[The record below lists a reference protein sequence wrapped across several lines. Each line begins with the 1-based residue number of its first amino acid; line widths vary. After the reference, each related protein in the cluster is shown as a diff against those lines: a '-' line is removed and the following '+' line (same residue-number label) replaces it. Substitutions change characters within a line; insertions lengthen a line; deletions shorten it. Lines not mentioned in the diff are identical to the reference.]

1 MLKKLQMK
9 FVLVNM
15 TIVIL
20 MLIVIFG
27 LVYGFTQRNLA
38 TESVS
43 MMNAIATKPLQ
54 PGPPNDTAPEVKL
67 PFIILHLGFDGEL
80 VLAEG
85 AFYDLSDSEFLNE
98 LIDASMQNKNDIG
111 VIKEHNL
118 RFCRVK
124 NPRGTVLVFSDI
136 SSERS
141 TLNHLLQSFGMI
153 GCISSL
159 VFLGISILLAK
170 WAVKPVAKA
179 WQQQKQ
185 FVADASHE
193 LKTPLTVIMT
203 NTELLQ
209 STDYNELERKKFL
222 QSISLMSGQ
231 MKQLVEKML
240 VLAKSDHREAPVSME
255 TIDMSKLVLDTAISF
270 EGVFVEKGLALE
282 SFVKPGILV
291 HGNKENL
298 QQVID
303 ILLDNAQKYSSP
315 DSTTRIELYH
325 VDKKKCCLKVSNPG
339 APLSELELTNIFQRF
354 YRADPA
360 RSRDG
365 SFGLGLSIAES
376 IVSIH
381 KGKIWAASHNGINS
395 FFVELRKKI
404 S

>member
-240 VLAKSDHREAPVSME
+240 SEGIQSRCPTFRIRANKYFSEILSGRSGKKSRWQLWTWPIHSREHCIYPQRKNMGRKSQWYQFLFCRIAK
-255 TIDMSKLVLDTAISF
+255 K
-270 EGVFVEKGLALE
+270 
-282 SFVKPGILV
+282 
-291 HGNKENL
+291 
-298 QQVID
+298 D
-303 ILLDNAQKYSSP
+303 ILTEKIPSLQSKWELKAMQFQKLF
-315 DSTTRIELYH
+315 I
-325 VDKKKCCLKVSNPG
+325 G
-339 APLSELELTNIFQRF
+339 
-354 YRADPA
+354 
-360 RSRDG
+360 
-365 SFGLGLSIAES
+365 
-376 IVSIH
+376 
-381 KGKIWAASHNGINS
+381 
-395 FFVELRKKI
+395 
-404 S
+404 